1 MDGDLDHARRT
12 RAARRSAA
20 PLVTQRDLAGG
31 WRAELSADTFG
42 NWVAKTGAMLQD
54 ELDVCPGDP
63 VRLNLPPHWVTAV
76 WVAAVW
82 SVGGVVHL
90 PDSRRAKEVASDAI
104 LVLPARGPDVAPGS
118 RALVRVSLHPLGLS
132 ERGGG
137 PTQGTAGIDWVDY
150 SDSVRQYPDSF
161 DPSVT
166 RTPATPA
173 VELGQRRLTDADLL
187 ALADALGPHR
197 SPAVHAVASDRM
209 TADWIAHAIVLPWIA
224 DGAALLITSCMGR
237 TTDDVESVAREERA
251 TTLWRG
257 DSTSSMAPPVGRR
270 LP

>member
-12 RAARRSAA
+12 RAACRSAA
-20 PLVTQRDLAGG
+20 PLVTQRDLTGG

-63 VRLNLPPHWVTAV
+63 VRLTLPPHWVTAV

-82 SVGGVVHL
+82 SVGAVVGL
-90 PDSRRAKEVASDAI
+90 PNSPHSSEVASDSI

-118 RALVRVSLHPLGLS
+118 RTVVRVSLHPLGLL
-132 ERGGG
+132 EQDGR
-137 PTQGTAGIDWVDY
+137 PMQGTAGIDWVDY
-150 SDSVRQYPDSF
+150 SESVRQYPDSF
-161 DPSVT
+161 DPSVA
-166 RTPATPA
+166 RAPATPA
-173 VELGQRRLTDADLL
+173 VDLGHRLLTDADLL

-197 SPAVHAVASDRM
+197 PPEVHAVASDRT
-209 TADWIAHAIVLPWIA
+209 TADWIAHAVVRPWIA

-237 TTDDVESVAREERA
+237 TTHDVESVAREERA

-257 DSTSSMAPPVGRR
+257 DPTSSMAPLAGRR